1 MVCASCESERVSRRL
16 SVVGVKTGGR
26 TSDASPAPMGGG
38 GAAAAEVGAAAAEPA
53 TEPPRPA
60 RGLRAPFV
68 SLTERAPAGL
78 GFTRPRGASILG
90 PVDLRQLE
98 IFVKVAEL
106 GSFSKAADALFLT
119 QPTVSEHIQSLEDE
133 LGVRLL
139 DRLGRGAAVTK
150 GGALLQGYAQR
161 LLALSREARQAMES
175 FQGRMSG
182 ELLVGASTIPGEYIL
197 PALIG
202 RFKEKF
208 PDIAITLLIG
218 GSQAVTEWVA
228 EGRAE
233 VGVVGARSGHRGIE
247 FRELLPDDIVLIV
260 GAAHPWHGRKQV
272 TLEELRAEPLLL
284 RERGS
289 GTRAALEAALTQA
302 GTDIARLPRRRRD
315 GLDPGDQAGGEGRV
329 SACRSCRGG
338 PSRRSAGR
346 AASGASASKDLK
358 ITRAFYLATHRERS
372 RSPLAE
378 AFRAFVEAE
387 AV

>member
-1 MVCASCESERVSRRL
+1 M
-16 SVVGVKTGGR
+16 
-26 TSDASPAPMGGG
+26 
-38 GAAAAEVGAAAAEPA
+38 
-53 TEPPRPA
+53 
-60 RGLRAPFV
+60 
-68 SLTERAPAGL
+68 
-78 GFTRPRGASILG
+78 
-90 PVDLRQLE
+90 DLRQLE

-106 GSFSKAADALFLT
+106 GSFSRAAEALFLT
-119 QPTVSEHIQSLEDE
+119 QPTVSEHIRTLEDE

-150 GGALLQGYAQR
+150 GGALLLSHAQR
-161 LLALSREARQAMES
+161 MLALAREARQAMES

-218 GSQAVTEWVA
+218 DSQAVTEWVA

-233 VGVVGARSGHRGIE
+233 LAVVGARSAHRGIE
-247 FRELLPDDIVLIV
+247 FRELMPDDIVLIV
-260 GAAHPWHGRKQV
+260 SSAHPWHGRKHV
-272 TLEELRAEPLLL
+272 TLEELRGEPLLL

-289 GTRAALEAALTQA
+289 GTRAALETALREAGADIATFRVVGEMGSTQA
-302 GTDIARLPRRRRD
+302 IK
-315 GLDPGDQAGGEGRV
+315 QAVKASVGV
-329 SACRSCRGG
+329 SLL
-338 PSRRSAGR
+338 SRRAVEEECRAGSLWCLR
-346 AASGASASKDLK
+346 VRDLK
-358 ITRAFYLATHRERS
+358 ITRAFHLATHRERS

>member
-1 MVCASCESERVSRRL
+1 
-16 SVVGVKTGGR
+16 
-26 TSDASPAPMGGG
+26 
-38 GAAAAEVGAAAAEPA
+38 
-53 TEPPRPA
+53 
-60 RGLRAPFV
+60 
-68 SLTERAPAGL
+68 
-78 GFTRPRGASILG
+78 
-90 PVDLRQLE
+90 VDLRQLE
-98 IFVKVAEL
+98 IFVKVVEL
-106 GSFSKAADALFLT
+106 GSFSRAAEALFLT
-119 QPTVSEHIQSLEDE
+119 QPTVSEHIRTLEDE

-150 GGALLQGYAQR
+150 GGALLLSHAQR
-161 LLALSREARQAMES
+161 MLALAREARQAMES

-218 GSQAVTEWVA
+218 DSQAVTEWVA

-233 VGVVGARSGHRGIE
+233 IGVVGARSTHRGIE
-247 FRELLPDDIVLIV
+247 FRELMPDDIVLIV
-260 GAAHPWHGRKQV
+260 SSAHPWHGRKQV
-272 TLEELRAEPLLL
+272 TLEELRGEPLLL

-289 GTRAALEAALTQA
+289 GTRGALETALREAGADIAAFRVVGEMGSTQA
-302 GTDIARLPRRRRD
+302 IK
-315 GLDPGDQAGGEGRV
+315 QAVKVGVGV
-329 SACRSCRGG
+329 SLL
-338 PSRRSAGR
+338 SRRAVEEECRAGSLWCLR
-346 AASGASASKDLK
+346 VKDLK
-358 ITRAFYLATHRERS
+358 VTRAFYLATNRERS

>member
-1 MVCASCESERVSRRL
+1 M
-16 SVVGVKTGGR
+16 
-26 TSDASPAPMGGG
+26 
-38 GAAAAEVGAAAAEPA
+38 
-53 TEPPRPA
+53 
-60 RGLRAPFV
+60 
-68 SLTERAPAGL
+68 
-78 GFTRPRGASILG
+78 
-90 PVDLRQLE
+90 DLRQLE

-106 GSFSKAADALFLT
+106 GSFSKAAEALFLT
-119 QPTVSEHIQSLEDE
+119 QPTISEHIRTLEDE

-150 GGALLQGYAQR
+150 GGALLLSHAHR
-161 LLALSREARQAMES
+161 MLALSREARQAMES
-175 FQGRMSG
+175 FLGRMSG

-218 GSQAVTEWVA
+218 GSQAVTDWVV

-233 VGVVGARSGHRGIE
+233 IGVVGARSSHRSIE
-247 FRELLPDDIVLIV
+247 SRELFPDDIVLIV
-260 GAAHPWHGRKQV
+260 SAAHPWHGRKQV
-272 TLEELRAEPLLL
+272 TMDELRAEPLLL

-289 GTRAALEAALTQA
+289 GTRKALETALEAAGTGIAALRVVGEMGSTQA
-302 GTDIARLPRRRRD
+302 IK
-315 GLDPGDQAGGEGRV
+315 QAVKAGVGV
-329 SACRSCRGG
+329 SLL
-338 PSRRSAGR
+338 SRRAVEEECRAGSVWCLR
-346 AASGASASKDLK
+346 VKDLK
-358 ITRAFYLATHRERS
+358 ISRAFYLVTHRDRS

>member
-1 MVCASCESERVSRRL
+1 M
-16 SVVGVKTGGR
+16 
-26 TSDASPAPMGGG
+26 
-38 GAAAAEVGAAAAEPA
+38 
-53 TEPPRPA
+53 
-60 RGLRAPFV
+60 
-68 SLTERAPAGL
+68 
-78 GFTRPRGASILG
+78 
-90 PVDLRQLE
+90 DLRQLE

-106 GSFSKAADALFLT
+106 GSFSKAAEALFLT
-119 QPTVSEHIQSLEDE
+119 QPTVSEHIRSLEDE

-139 DRLGRGAAVTK
+139 DRLGRGAVVTK

-182 ELLVGASTIPGEYIL
+182 DLLVGASTIPGEYIL
-197 PALIG
+197 PGLIG

-218 GSQAVTEWVA
+218 DSQTVTEWVA

-233 VGVVGARSGHRGIE
+233 VGVVGARSGHRSVE

-260 GAAHPWHGRKQV
+260 SAAHPWHGRKQV
-272 TLEELRAEPLLL
+272 TLDELRAEPLRL

-289 GTRAALEAALTQA
+289 GTRAALESALAASAADLSAFRVVGEMGSTQA
-302 GTDIARLPRRRRD
+302 IK
-315 GLDPGDQAGGEGRV
+315 QAVKAGVGV
-329 SACRSCRGG
+329 SLV
-338 PSRRSAGR
+338 SRRAVEDESR
-346 AASGASASKDLK
+346 SGAVWCLRVKDLK
-358 ITRAFYLATHRERS
+358 IARAFYLATHRERS

-387 AV
+387 AA